1 MSESIRVGLSRSFT
15 SLWAWLPPN
24 SESSLQGL
32 IQSEHRKRESV
43 PQLHLHPLRDCVLDL
58 RISRRVGAPLES
70 QELPRRNE
78 LPIFVNAVGNTTVLG
93 AHTLKVPPP
102 DRFRAKASEVIAS
115 LREDKLFPYFFDG
128 GQEESFS
135 KLYDTQTVLY
145 NQGFPIEASINIWI
159 DALCIMQGKGGDWHT
174 EASKMASVYGNAI
187 LTLCFGD
194 GTDQKLRMP
203 KKPRV
208 HLPLARVYWELSIQA
223 RK

>member
-58 RISRRVGAPLES
+58 RISRFFSPTLDFLPWQLSFRRVGAPLES

-93 AHTLKVPPP
+93 AHTLKVPTP

-145 NQGFPIEASINIWI
+145 NQGFPIAAS
-159 DALCIMQGKGGDWHT
+159 MY
-174 EASKMASVYGNAI
+174 V
-187 LTLCFGD
+187 
-194 GTDQKLRMP
+194 
-203 KKPRV
+203 
-208 HLPLARVYWELSIQA
+208 ARS
-223 RK
+223 